1 MGRDSVQIWNYRW
14 DLLRTSVFFLCAAVI
29 GCRSEQHSATVPAQ
43 TSTVTFVG
51 IPPVLEP
58 FANFYR
64 ARLPDIS
71 FSLRQESAGMLA
83 NVDYLQSGVGDV
95 TFTQSDI

>member
-1 MGRDSVQIWNYRW
+1 MRRNFIQIWNWNYRW
-14 DLLRTSVFFLCAAVI
+14 DLWHAGVFFLCAAVI
-29 GCRSEQHSATVPAQ
+29 GCRSEQHPAKVPAQ
-43 TSTVTFVG
+43 ISTVTFVG
-51 IPPVLEP
+51 IPPVMEP

-64 ARLPDIS
+64 ARLPDMA

-95 TFTQSDI
+95 TFT